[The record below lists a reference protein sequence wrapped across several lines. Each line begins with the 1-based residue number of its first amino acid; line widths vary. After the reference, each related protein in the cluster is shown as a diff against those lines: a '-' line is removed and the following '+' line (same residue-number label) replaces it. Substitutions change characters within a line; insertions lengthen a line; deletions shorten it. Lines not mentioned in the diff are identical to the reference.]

1 MNAALELYNDEDFE
15 IIEGV
20 KFMSPAA
27 NLSHGGI
34 ITRLCMGIG
43 GYCEEHNDC
52 GRIFV
57 DDIDVHLP
65 DGNCFKPDF
74 TVVLKENAKI
84 LNWKGNINGV
94 PDMVV
99 EVLSK
104 STMKKD
110 LTIKKDVYER
120 NGVKVYWIVNPFVK
134 SVTVYLLRD
143 GKYILDDE
151 YIYFDDEE
159 FAQLDDKEKAE
170 VKFEVPVHLFEG
182 LNLKLEYLF
191 KWCSW

>member
-1 MNAALELYNDEDFE
+1 MLNAALYDEDYE

-20 KFMSPAA
+20 KIMSPAA
-27 NLSHGGI
+27 NLNHNGI
-34 ITRLCMGIG
+34 IGRLYLALGNYCLDNNNC
-43 GYCEEHNDC
+43 GYVFSDS
-52 GRIFV
+52 
-57 DDIDVHLP
+57 IDVHLP
-65 DGNCFKPDF
+65 DGNYFKPDF

-143 GKYILDDE
+143 GKYVLDDE

-159 FAQLDDKEKAE
+159 FAQLDDREKAE

-182 LNLKLEYLF
+182 LTVKLDYLF
-191 KWCSW
+191 KWCAW